1 MQIYIH
7 MVFTELKPDLHSEN
21 NKALFGRKRHFC
33 YLHLRIRSDIFRI
46 LVSIMPFG
54 GVGHSVY
61 LVAYFEVYVLYANYT
76 HYASIQVCTVHFPLS
91 ILCYTLYT
99 QTDAIPNLT
108 TLLYT
113 LSVDTD
119 YRRIRSKNLC
129 VFCLF

>member
-1 MQIYIH
+1 
-7 MVFTELKPDLHSEN
+7 MVFTELKADLHSEN
-21 NKALFGRKRHFC
+21 NKAPSGRKHYCC
-33 YLHLRIRSDIFRI
+33 YLHLRMRSDSFRI
-46 LVSIMPFG
+46 LVSIMPLG

-76 HYASIQVCTVHFPLS
+76 HYTSIQVCTIHFPLS

-99 QTDAIPNLT
+99 QTDVITNLT

-119 YRRIRSKNLC
+119 YRRIRYLDLRARNTHKK
-129 VFCLF
+129 